1 MPLLCM
7 KMKDTAEK
15 VLKCGRELEDNYQYR
30 FHNNTRNKWEEIV
43 YIFRANGEKWERKKK
58 TNREVKQTE
67 TGSTGQIQKKKQKVH
82 EKIKGKQKEQK
93 IQRRLLY

>member
-15 VLKCGRELEDNYQYR
+15 VLKCGRELEDNYQYS

-43 YIFRANGEKWERKKK
+43 YIFRANGEK
-58 TNREVKQTE
+58 
-67 TGSTGQIQKKKQKVH
+67 
-82 EKIKGKQKEQK
+82 
-93 IQRRLLY
+93 